1 MTKKKPFFKNEKLAP
16 FRNIENEFRAE
27 IKENDARLYIYGDI
41 GESWWGDSTSAS
53 DVKDFLDNFDGS
65 KLHVHINSLGGD
77 VFDGIAIH
85 NLLKNHDAEITI
97 HIDGIAASAAS
108 VIAMAGDRIMM
119 PPTAM
124 MMIHQAWTIALGN
137 ANDFRK
143 MAEDLDKIG
152 SSLIAAYE
160 PRFVGTTEE
169 LKQLLDDE
177 TFLTAAEAVSLGLAD
192 EELEE
197 SEEEAKEPVLNNL
210 LKKYAKSKPTVAAK
224 IMDEPNTIM
233 SQFKRQ

>member
-27 IKENDARLYIYGDI
+27 IKEGDARLYIYGDI

-53 DVKDFLDNFDGS
+53 DVKDFLDDFDGDQ
-65 KLHVHINSLGGD
+65 LHVHINSLGGD

-85 NLLKNHDAEITI
+85 NQLKNHEAEII
-97 HIDGIAASAAS
+97 VHIDGIAASAAS
-108 VIAMAGDRIMM
+108 VIAMAGDKIKM
-119 PPTAM
+119 PATAM

-192 EELEE
+192 EEVEE
-197 SEEEAKEPVLNNL
+197 AEEEAKEPVLNSV
-210 LKKYAKSKPTVAAK
+210 LKKYAKSKPKVAAK
-224 IMDEPNTIM
+224 LTDEPKPII
-233 SQFKRQ
+233 SRFKR